1 MSLNKICSKATT
13 QITQSLSRPLASAQ
27 KGLTDAITGSKL
39 QNELDNL
46 CLYNKSIVNNKGLGI
61 ADNAKRAITKKIEQ
75 LKSSATEIKTK
86 NFTLTNGAETKFH
99 IFDGTQIGTN
109 IGHYGLDV
117 TDGKLYYIKYG
128 SICPDKTLSHIPSQ
142 AENEVLASKL
152 YELAGVDCAKMQ
164 LAFDDSTKK

>member
-61 ADNAKRAITKKIEQ
+61 VDNAKRAMTKK
-75 LKSSATEIKTK
+75 
-86 NFTLTNGAETKFH
+86 
-99 IFDGTQIGTN
+99 
-109 IGHYGLDV
+109 
-117 TDGKLYYIKYG
+117 
-128 SICPDKTLSHIPSQ
+128 LS
-142 AENEVLASKL
+142 N
-152 YELAGVDCAKMQ
+152 
-164 LAFDDSTKK
+164 